1 LGEGR
6 QGTGRGIAE
15 GAQGHQQCGQ
25 EDMNP
30 LIGFA
35 LSHAEEASL
44 DDLEAIRLQIRKDE
58 GKRNKKVAIK
68 HGFEGARELIL
79 AWNG

>member
-1 LGEGR
+1 MPGIGIHDTEPLGEGR

-15 GAQGHQQCGQ
+15 GAQGRQQCGQ

-44 DDLEAIRLQIRKDE
+44 DDLEAVCLQVR
-58 GKRNKKVAIK
+58 
-68 HGFEGARELIL
+68 
-79 AWNG
+79 

>member
-6 QGTGRGIAE
+6 QGPGRGIAE
-15 GAQGHQQCGQ
+15 GAQSRQQGGQ

-35 LSHAEEASL
+35 LSHAEQASL
-44 DDLEAIRLQIRKDE
+44 DDLEAVRLQVREDE
-58 GKRNKKVAIK
+58 EQAIFWR
-68 HGFEGARELIL
+68 G
-79 AWNG
+79 